1 MRIPRHLSPEPYPVN
16 VAWGPRTHTLHVPNA
31 GHLQTNLENSN
42 AKVSALGVRISD
54 GFLIRPVTSCAT
66 SDKSLS
72 LSELSFLISNV
83 GTLREQ
89 SYRYSLTQP
98 LAHWRHSKRK
108 KKKKK
113 LKLLLFCPGKGFLQN
128 WPEAS
133 LLLKVNTFLS
143 LFPLHTF
150 QRGALEGSWL
160 LFWKHFEDEKVSNP
174 PETWMVDLK
183 TNVYFHLMSYNLLKA
198 LGKWKYY
205 LCSHK
210 GPNSLE

>member
-66 SDKSLS
+66 SGKSLS

-98 LAHWRHSKRK
+98 LAHWRHSKK
-108 KKKKK
+108 KEKKNRSICFSV
-113 LKLLLFCPGKGFLQN
+113 L
-128 WPEAS
+128 
-133 LLLKVNTFLS
+133 
-143 LFPLHTF
+143 
-150 QRGALEGSWL
+150 
-160 LFWKHFEDEKVSNP
+160 EKVFF
-174 PETWMVDLK
+174 K
-183 TNVYFHLMSYNLLKA
+183 TGLRH
-198 LGKWKYY
+198 
-205 LCSHK
+205 LCSSKLIHFCRCFHSTPSK
-210 GPNSLE
+210 EEPWREAGFCFESTLKMKRCQILQRLGW